1 MRDQPSLGIAQT
13 VQALVFCNAILV
25 AMTINVAKTAKH
37 LGTLLAAAQAL
48 LGTITGLMG
57 AAMEFRMPGVGGTG
71 YDHPG
76 VI

>member
-1 MRDQPSLGIAQT
+1 
-13 VQALVFCNAILV
+13 
-25 AMTINVAKTAKH
+25 MTINVAKTAKH